1 MNAAQR
7 LAAQL
12 LGRLRFVVTI
22 LAGKLKPHFGVRSLS
37 LGQVSCSRGLGGAVL
52 TCLMFEERTMLG
64 EFHRDDM
71 KYVPQRRLHYQN
83 HLHLA
88 RLALP

>member
-37 LGQVSCSRGLGGAVL
+37 LGQVSCSRGLGLLFVIG
-52 TCLMFEERTMLG
+52 
-64 EFHRDDM
+64 
-71 KYVPQRRLHYQN
+71 Y
-83 HLHLA
+83 
-88 RLALP
+88 